1 MKQGYEQLTDLNE
14 NQIEQMWKFL
24 DRLAG
29 PSVRERIF
37 SIADTLIGG
46 QPVAVSSG
54 GGGDNSDSDLRW
66 NDRRP
71 DEGEEAY
78 RRRCLMF
85 AIGIVA
91 KHNRMYNK
99 RK

>member
-1 MKQGYEQLTDLNE
+1 MKQEYEQLTDLNE

-54 GGGDNSDSDLRW
+54 GSGGNSDSSLRW
-66 NDRRP
+66 DRKRP
-71 DEGEEAY
+71 DNEEEANKRRCIKIALEVSMKNKHSY
-78 RRRCLMF
+78 RRR
-85 AIGIVA
+85 
-91 KHNRMYNK
+91 
-99 RK
+99 